1 LFNSIQIRL
10 TLIFTFII
18 LIAAGAL
25 CTFLIITH
33 HEQSLEEAAYNLNK
47 QADLV
52 ADLAAP
58 AILEGG
64 SDPDIL
70 AKKLGV
76 QIDALVTIIAPD
88 GTVLGD
94 SVQSPAIMENFTA
107 RPEVREALE
116 KGLGKSI
123 RYSIRYSTVEK
134 SKNMYVAVSI
144 HGKEGILGIARVSL
158 PLYTIEKNINN
169 QVSLIIYAV
178 FAVCLFLIIITWL
191 VSRTISVPLRK
202 LLFAANSVASG
213 NLGQQAA
220 INSKDEVGRLS
231 TAFNSMSLKLKANEE
246 KLIKQFEEMES
257 LSIRDSL
264 TGLYNRRGFFLLGEQ
279 QMKQAQRLSGNLY
292 LLYIDLN
299 DFKSINDRFGHETGD
314 QALVKTAA
322 FLNGNTRKSDI
333 IARLGGDEFVILML
347 NAVES
352 SQQAVIER
360 IIANLKEFNVKERL
374 DYQIKMSI
382 GVSNYDADMHRSL
395 DDLLSAADTT
405 MYGKKKI
412 IKASESYYPP
422 EKTG

>member
-123 RYSIRYSTVEK
+123 RYSIRYSTVER